1 MTAVILM
8 RFFSYIIFYEGGKK
22 MRQIMEFLTRYEIN
36 LIFRMVIAC
45 VCGVLIGYER
55 KNRAKEAGIR
65 THCIVACASAM
76 MMIISK
82 YGFWDLID
90 GSYFPGADVRLD
102 PSRMAQGI
110 ITGVGFLGSG
120 MIYIQRGSTKGLTTA
135 AGVWATSGIGMALG
149 AGMYVIGLS
158 STGLVLLTQFVFHG
172 GTRFNT
178 AHKSK
183 TLKIYGV
190 REENFQETVEN
201 ELEQMNIYVTDVSIT
216 KNFENEFDYSFY
228 LDIPEKINEEELV
241 RKFNYHCSINFTH

>member
-1 MTAVILM
+1 MQ
-8 RFFSYIIFYEGGKK
+8 
-22 MRQIMEFLTRYEIN
+22 QIMDFFTKYEIN
-36 LIFRMVIAC
+36 LIFRMLVSC
-45 VCGVLIGYER
+45 VCGILIGYER

-82 YGFWDLID
+82 YGFLDLID

-110 ITGVGFLGSG
+110 VTGVGFLGSG

-149 AGMYVIGLS
+149 AGMYTIGVS
-158 STGLVLLTQFVFHG
+158 STILVLLAQFLLHG
-172 GTRFNT
+172 RGRFT
-178 AHKSK
+178 MAHKSK

-190 REENFQETVEN
+190 SEENFQETVER
-201 ELEQMNIYVTDVSIT
+201 ELKEMNISVSDVSIT

-228 LDIPEKINEEELV
+228 LDIPDKINEEELM